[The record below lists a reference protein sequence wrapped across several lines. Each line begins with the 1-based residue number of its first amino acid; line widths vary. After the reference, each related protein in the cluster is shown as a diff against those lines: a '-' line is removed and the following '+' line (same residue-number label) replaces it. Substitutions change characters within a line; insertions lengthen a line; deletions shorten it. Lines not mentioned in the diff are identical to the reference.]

1 MSRGVWESV
10 HGGSRKWF
18 PDHLAS
24 GLVDN
29 ASECR
34 APPQPGSPFCS
45 VGAAITHRRAADA
58 GKAVAAALLAL
69 AITIA
74 DLAVALTSSA

>member
-24 GLVDN
+24 GLVDTAQN
-29 ASECR
+29 A
-34 APPQPGSPFCS
+34 G
-45 VGAAITHRRAADA
+45 HRRSRGDRSAPLRSDHPPAGRRRA
-58 GKAVAAALLAL
+58 GKEMAPALLAL
-69 AITIA
+69 VITTA
-74 DLAVALTSSA
+74 YLAVALTS